1 MKIENIIEDIKKD
14 IKELSDRLE
23 EQFKI
28 ENPSLNFSVSLP
40 GIEELNTIKSIALT
54 IVENS
59 ETYYLSV
66 QIHTHNG
73 NRVFENVSKMV
84 IESQLVPYGARHVFQ
99 DRFVDLLRDIIKKQ
113 KCKKKVGPKNNTIYN
128 DLLQYANTA

>member
-14 IKELSDRLE
+14 IRELSECLE
-23 EQFKI
+23 EQFKK
-28 ENPSLNFSVSLP
+28 ENPSTNFSLSLP
-40 GIEELNTIKSIALT
+40 GIDELNTIKSMALT
-54 IVENS
+54 IEES
-59 ETYYLSV
+59 GETYFLSV

-84 IESQLVPYGARHVFQ
+84 IENQLVPYGDRHVYQ

-113 KCKKKVGPKNNTIYN
+113 KCKKKMGTKASTLYN
-128 DLLQYANTA
+128 DLRQYANTA